1 MSTAM
6 SAKPVLTGRKV
17 LLLLVGFFI
26 IVFLVNGVM
35 IHLALKTFPGVED
48 ARPYERGLAYDREIA
63 QARVQEERGWQAQGS
78 FAPKSD
84 GKAELVVSLTDRNGK
99 MLSGLDVK
107 AHLTS
112 SIARKHDLDVALH
125 EVSAG
130 EYRVDVDAASGSW
143 MLDLVVMQNG
153 EQMFRSH
160 NRVTL
165 R

>member
-6 SAKPVLTGRKV
+6 SVKPGMTGRKV
-17 LLLLVGFFI
+17 LALLVGFFS

-63 QARVQEERGWQAQGS
+63 QARAQEERGWHAQGS
-78 FAPKSD
+78 FAPKGD
-84 GKAELVVSLTDRNGK
+84 GKAELAVSLTDRNGK

-112 SIARKHDLDVALH
+112 PIARKHDLDVALR

-130 EYRVDVDAASGSW
+130 EYRVDVDAVSGSW
-143 MLDLVVMQNG
+143 MLDLIITQNG